1 MNVQYAGYKILISLL
16 ITMIS
21 IQINANQ
28 RTSSKI
34 AKEETTFTVIAHR
47 GASGYLPEHTL
58 DAATLAFMQGA
69 HYIEQDIVLTS
80 DNIPIVLHD
89 IHIETV
95 TNVESIFPKRHRSDN
110 RYYAIDF
117 TWAEIQQLLVH
128 EREDEL
134 GNRVY
139 TGRYNGTDTFKVAS
153 FEQHIELI
161 TQLNNTF
168 AKNVSFYSEIKAP
181 EWHLSEGKDITAI
194 VVNVMEKHG
203 LTQPDANI
211 LIQCFYP
218 ETLKRL
224 KNEFKVSIGL
234 VQLIADNSWDESS
247 ADYDHMQTKQG
258 LEEVA
263 KYASGIGPWL
273 PQTYN
278 PESASGTALLYNAKA
293 LGLIIHPY
301 TFRADDL
308 TFDMDAETLLDLIQ
322 NKLKL
327 DGIFTDH
334 ADVTLEKTK
343 KQIPSSDFLR
353 PIH

>member
-1 MNVQYAGYKILISLL
+1 MSAQILVIKILISFL
-16 ITMIS
+16 IMTIS
-21 IQINANQ
+21 MQIDANQ

-34 AKEETTFTVIAHR
+34 AKEETAFTVIAHR

-95 TNVESIFPKRHRSDN
+95 TNIESVFPQRHRSDN
-110 RYYAIDF
+110 RFYAIDF
-117 TWAEIQQLLVH
+117 TWAEIQQLSIH

-134 GNRVY
+134 GNKVY
-139 TGRYNGTDTFKVAS
+139 PRRYSGGEVFKVAS

-161 TQLNNTF
+161 ITLNTTF
-168 AKNVSFYSEIKAP
+168 AKNIGFYSEIKAP

-194 VVNVMEKHG
+194 VVSVLEKHG
-203 LTQPDANI
+203 LTQPNANV

-224 KNEFKVSIGL
+224 KNEFKVNVSL

-247 ADYDHMQTKQG
+247 ADYDLMQTRQG
-258 LEEVA
+258 LEDVA

-273 PQTYN
+273 PQIYN
-278 PESASGTALLYNAKA
+278 PESGNGTTLLYNAKA

-308 TFDMDAETLLDLIQ
+308 AFDMDAETLVDLIK

-334 ADVTLEKTK
+334 ADIVLEKIKT
-343 KQIPSSDFLR
+343 
-353 PIH
+353 

>member
-1 MNVQYAGYKILISLL
+1 MNIHCVGYKILISFL
-16 ITMIS
+16 ITTFSM
-21 IQINANQ
+21 QIDANQ
-28 RTSSKI
+28 GFSSKI
-34 AKEETTFTVIAHR
+34 TEEETAFAVIAHR

-69 HYIEQDIVLTS
+69 HYIEQDIVLTA

-95 TNVESIFPKRHRSDN
+95 TNVESIFPQRHRSDN

-117 TWAEIQQLLVH
+117 TWSEIQQLLIH

-134 GNRVY
+134 GNKVY
-139 TGRYNGTDTFKVAS
+139 PSRYNGSEAFKVAS

-161 TQLNNTF
+161 TKLNSTF
-168 AKNVSFYSEIKAP
+168 IKNVGFYSEIKAP

-194 VVNVMEKHG
+194 VVNMLEKHG

-218 ETLKRL
+218 QTLKRL

-234 VQLIADNSWDESS
+234 VQLIADNNWDESS

-263 KYASGIGPWL
+263 EYATGIGPWL

-278 PESASGTALLYNAKA
+278 PESGNGSALLYNAKA

-308 TFDMDAETLLDLIQ
+308 AFDMDAETLLDLIQ

-334 ADVTLEKTK
+334 ADITLEKIKRIETFK
-343 KQIPSSDFLR
+343 
-353 PIH
+353 

>member
-1 MNVQYAGYKILISLL
+1 MSVQNINFKTFVLFLTIVFS
-16 ITMIS
+16 M
-21 IQINANQ
+21 QINANQ
-28 RTSSKI
+28 ETSGLVPEK
-34 AKEETTFTVIAHR
+34 ETTFTVIAHR

-69 HYIEQDIVLTS
+69 HYIEQDIILTS

-110 RYYAIDF
+110 RFYAIDF
-117 TWAEIQQLLVH
+117 TWAEIQQLLIH
-128 EREDEL
+128 EREDKF
-134 GNRVY
+134 GNKVY
-139 TGRYNGTDTFKVAS
+139 PGRYNGREVFKVAS

-161 TQLNNTF
+161 TTLNTTF
-168 AKNVSFYSEIKAP
+168 AKEVGFYSEIKAP

-194 VVNVMEKHG
+194 VVSVLEKHG
-203 LTQPDANI
+203 LTQPEANI

-224 KNEFKVSIGL
+224 RNEFKVNVDL
-234 VQLIADNSWDESS
+234 VQLIADNSWGESS
-247 ADYDHMQTKQG
+247 TDYAHMQTKKG
-258 LEEVA
+258 LGEVA

-273 PQTYN
+273 PQVYDPKSRN
-278 PESASGTALLYNAKA
+278 GTELLYNAKA

-301 TFRADDL
+301 TFRTDDL
-308 TFDMDAETLLDLIQ
+308 AFDMDAETLIELIQ
-322 NKLKL
+322 NDLKL

-334 ADVTLEKTK
+334 ADIVLEKIK
-343 KQIPSSDFLR
+343 ISESL
-353 PIH
+353 H